1 METWRRKLIVRD
13 GTLIFAS
20 RSKGK
25 GFSKNL
31 LFAREGFPPKNI
43 LANLEIA
50 ERINKSWRSSPK
62 NPVLPAPVP
71 AFPIL
76 VPLPWELGV
85 EVVLIT
91 PMLRPPPPPTSS
103 DLCFPSSAPH
113 PLSLHRNNLLRRNR
127 YPFENLFFRPWI
139 ETLHPRLSRLFSKL
153 APFLVFSSF
162 SGRKRRSF
170 HRAVKTIQ

>member
-91 PMLRPPPPPTSS
+91 PMLRPSPPPTSS

-127 YPFENLFFRPWI
+127 YPFENHSSDRG
-139 ETLHPRLSRLFSKL
+139 SKL
-153 APFLVFSSF
+153 CIPDYRDYSLNSPPFLYSLLFRGGKEEVFT
-162 SGRKRRSF
+162 G
-170 HRAVKTIQ
+170 Q